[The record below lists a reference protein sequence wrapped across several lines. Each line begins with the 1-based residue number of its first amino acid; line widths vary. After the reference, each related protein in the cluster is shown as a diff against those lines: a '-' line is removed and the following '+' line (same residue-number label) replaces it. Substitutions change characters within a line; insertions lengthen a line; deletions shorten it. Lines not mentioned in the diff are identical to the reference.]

1 MSAKPSA
8 KPSATRVVL
17 WTLLGLALVGVLVA
31 WWLATHKRVEQ
42 VIDLPRTGEARRN
55 PLYALKVALEK
66 DDIRVNARRRLQL
79 LPGNGREAAIPL
91 ATRDTVVLY
100 NDPRTLTSAEISTLL
115 AWVQGGGHLIV
126 RTPPHGLLAKDSPAP
141 LLSELQLLPLS
152 SELAGCEELKR
163 GAASA
168 DANPDA
174 DGDTDVEPDA
184 DNDSD
189 AASDN
194 EDYADAAS
202 DVMFCGGRRFTLD
215 GANPKHSWGDLK
227 NGYVFARIDRGQGS
241 VDVLADLDF
250 LSSDG
255 LEAPAS
261 HDFARQLLEPNYRA
275 GTVHLVYAAEMPSL
289 WLTLIQHSWMA
300 WGPLLLAFL
309 FWLWRRM
316 QRFGPQLA
324 APATERR
331 SLLEHI
337 VASGEHAYRY
347 GYAHLLYAAVR
358 NAFLARLRRRD
369 PQAAAL
375 EGDPQ
380 LMLLTERFK
389 DVAAHDIRDAL
400 MSPFANDHAAF
411 RSRIATLIRL
421 RNRL

>member
-1 MSAKPSA
+1 MST

-17 WTLLGLALVGVLVA
+17 WTLFGLVVVGGLVG
-31 WWLATHKRVEQ
+31 WWLATHERVEQ
-42 VIDLPRTGEARRN
+42 VVPLPRTGEARRN

-79 LPGNGREAAIPL
+79 LPGNGHEAVVPL
-91 ATRDTVVLY
+91 ASRDTVVLY
-100 NDPRTLTSAEISTLL
+100 NDPRTLTPNEISTLL

-126 RTPPHGLLAKDSPAP
+126 RTPPHGLLAKSSPTP
-141 LLSELQLLPLS
+141 LLSELQLVPLGK
-152 SELAGCEELKR
+152 ENTDCEELKR
-163 GAASA
+163 GRANAPIGDDTAADTDAHA
-168 DANPDA
+168 DAGDDQADA
-174 DGDTDVEPDA
+174 DTGWDVL
-184 DNDSD
+184 
-189 AASDN
+189 
-194 EDYADAAS
+194 
-202 DVMFCGGRRFTLD
+202 FCGSRRFTLA
-215 GANPKHSWGDLK
+215 GANPQHSWGDLK

-255 LEAPAS
+255 LDAPAS
-261 HDFARQLLEPNYRA
+261 HEFARQLLQPNYRA

-289 WLTLIQHSWMA
+289 WLTLIEHSWMA
-300 WGPLLLAFL
+300 WGPLLLGFL
-309 FWLWRRM
+309 LWLWRRM
-316 QRFGPQLA
+316 QRFGPELA
-324 APATERR
+324 APALERR

-375 EGDPQ
+375 EGEPQ
-380 LMLLTERFK
+380 IVLLSERFK
-389 DVAAHDIRDAL
+389 DVPSADIRDAL
-400 MSPFANDHAAF
+400 MSPFANDHTAF